1 MYTPS
6 NHPSI
11 FIIIPFPRLCK
22 MEFVLKYTQRGK
34 EHSPSPLIL
43 TLQFYFLLRKT
54 SWLTSQPNYKNS
66 KPTIT
71 KKP

>member
-1 MYTPS
+1 MYAPS

-11 FIIIPFPRLCK
+11 FIIILFPLLCK
-22 MEFVLKYTQRGK
+22 MEFVLKYTQRGM
-34 EHSPSPLIL
+34 EYSPSPLIL
-43 TLQFYFLLRKT
+43 TLPFKFIRKT
-54 SWLTSQPNYKNS
+54 SWLTSHPNYRNS